1 MDVILHGKKAT
12 VKGYAVHNGKKVA
25 KVWQG
30 SQMYLVPVSQ
40 LVKAK

>member
-1 MDVILHGKKAT
+1 MEVILHGQLAT

-30 SQMYLVPVSQ
+30 SNMYLVPVAQ
-40 LVKAK
+40 LVKSR